1 MLTRRSLLRLGGFQL
16 LIGGAYQQGM
26 AARLLES
33 VRSGPEPVGG
43 LALAPLGYAIKDVAH
58 EAGLEFVQVCGG
70 DSAKKYILETT
81 GSGVAF
87 IDYDKDGW
95 LDVFL
100 VNGSRLQDFA
110 PGQNPSNQLFH
121 NNRDGTFTKVTREP
135 AYRVPVGDR
144 ASVSEIMTTTGMK
157 IFS

>member
-1 MLTRRSLLRLGGFQL
+1 MGGK
-16 LIGGAYQQGM
+16 
-26 AARLLES
+26 
-33 VRSGPEPVGG
+33 
-43 LALAPLGYAIKDVAH
+43 ALAPLGYTIKDVAH

-70 DSAKKYILETT
+70 DSGKKYILETT

-110 PGQNPSNQLFH
+110 QGQNPSNQLFH
-121 NNRDGTFTKVTREP
+121 NNRDGTFTDVTK
-135 AYRVPVGDR
+135 R
-144 ASVSEIMTTTGMK
+144 AGLIAFRLGTGRLCRRL
-157 IFS
+157 